1 MKNTITIQG
10 ARAHNLKNIN
20 VNIPRNKFVVIT
32 GLSGSGK
39 SSLAFDTL
47 YAEGQRRYVES
58 LSSYARQFL
67 GIMGKPDVDKIEGL
81 SPAISIEQKA
91 RSKNPRSTV
100 GTITEVYDYLRL
112 LYARIGLQ
120 KCPGCHRKITK
131 QSVQQIVDNILKLND
146 ETKFYI
152 LAPVVKMQKGTH
164 NDLLNNLLKE
174 GFLRARINNENVDLS
189 QKIVLN
195 KNKKHNIEIVV
206 DRLIKK
212 QSIIERLTES
222 VELAIKLSNGEV
234 KILTQDNKEQYY
246 NEKLACVHCNIS
258 FDELE
263 PRYFSFNSP
272 FGACNKCDGLGNI
285 MKIDSDRIISDI
297 NKSITGG
304 CLAPVG
310 EPPWHHKFNK
320 NINALSQQHQF
331 NLNTPWKHLPAQ
343 IKKNILFGVA
353 TKETKNKKGHTFKGE
368 TKTNFRGLIPKLEKR
383 YVQTQSSYIRDW
395 IEKFM
400 TKQDCDFCKGNK
412 LKQSSLSV
420 YIENHNISSLC
431 KLSIVDLVFFFK
443 NIKLNKM
450 QHQISEEIIKEIVSR
465 LQFLNN
471 VGLGYLNL
479 NRNAMTLSGGESQR
493 IRLATQIGS
502 QLVGVMYILDEP
514 SIGLHPKD
522 NSKLIATLQ
531 ELKDLGNTVIVV
543 EHDAETM
550 QASDWII
557 DLGKGAGVH
566 GGNIVFEGNY
576 SSLLKSTTST
586 TGAYLS
592 HKLTIEIPDKLRN
605 GNNKFIHLKGA
616 VGNNLKNINVSFPL
630 NKFICVTGVSGSGKS
645 TLINQ
650 TLYPCL
656 AKQYFSSNIKPLT
669 YKSIEGLSYID
680 KVIDIN
686 QSPIGK
692 TPRSNPATY
701 TGVFTEIRDLFS
713 NTEESKIRGY
723 KSGRFSFNVKGGR
736 CESCQGM
743 GVVKVEMHFLPYMY
757 IECDQCDG
765 KRFNRE
771 TLQIKFKNKNI
782 HEILNMSIEEARVF
796 YKNHRTI
803 LRKLNALNDVGLGYI
818 KLGQQATTLSG
829 GESQRVKLSKELSK
843 VNTGRTTYILDEPT
857 TGLHFQDIQL
867 LLKVL
872 HNLADKGNT
881 IIVIEHNLD
890 VIKTSDW
897 IIDLGPEGGEHGGTI
912 VGQGNPKHISGL
924 QKSYTGQFLKGYYE
938 Q

>member
-1 MKNTITIQG
+1 MKNKIKIQG
-10 ARAHNLKNIN
+10 ARAHNLKNID

-67 GIMGKPDVDKIEGL
+67 GVMAKPDVDKIEGL

-100 GTITEVYDYLRL
+100 GTITEIYDYLRL
-112 LYARIGLQ
+112 LFARIGIQ
-120 KCPGCHRKITK
+120 KCPKCNQTISK
-131 QSVQQIVDNILKLND
+131 QSVQQIVDNILKIEDL
-146 ETKFYI
+146 TKFYI
-152 LAPVVKMQKGTH
+152 LAPVIKLQKGTH
-164 NDLLNNLLKE
+164 KDLLNKFFKE
-174 GFLRARINNENVDLS
+174 GFLRARIDNQNIDLS
-189 QKIVLN
+189 EETYLD
-195 KNKKHNIEIVV
+195 KNKKHSIDIVV

-212 QSIIERLTES
+212 ESIIDRLTTS
-222 VELAIKLSNGEV
+222 IELALKLSGGEL
-234 KILTQDNKEQYY
+234 KILTHDNKENYY
-246 NEKLACVHCNIS
+246 NEKLACVECSLS
-258 FDELE
+258 FDDLE

-272 FGACNKCDGLGNI
+272 FGACEKCDGLGNN
-285 MKIDSDRIISDI
+285 MKIDPDHIITDS
-297 NKSITGG
+297 NKSIIGG

-310 EPPWHHKFNK
+310 EPPWHNKFDNNIHKLSK
-320 NINALSQQHQF
+320 NYNF
-331 NLNTPWKHLPAQ
+331 DLNEPWKYLPPQ
-343 IKKNILFGVA
+343 IKKIILFG
-353 TKETKNKKGHTFKGE
+353 TKNQSTNSKKKTFKGE
-368 TKTNFRGLIPKLEKR
+368 IQITYSGLIPRLEKR
-383 YVQTQSSYIRDW
+383 YVQTQSGYIRDW

-400 TKQDCDFCKGNK
+400 TKQDCDICNGNK
-412 LKQSSLSV
+412 LKKSSLSV
-420 YIENHNISSLC
+420 YVEKHNIASLC
-431 KLSIVDLVFFFK
+431 KLSISDLIVFFK
-443 NIKLNKM
+443 KVKLNKTEKV
-450 QHQISEEIIKEIVSR
+450 ISEEIVKEILSR
-465 LQFLNN
+465 LLFLNN

-514 SIGLHPKD
+514 SIGLHPRD
-522 NSKLIATLQ
+522 NNKLIKTLI
-531 ELKDLGNTVIVV
+531 ELKNLGNTVIVV

-550 QASDWII
+550 QSSDWIL
-557 DLGKGAGVH
+557 DLGKGAGIH
-566 GGNIVFEGNY
+566 GGSIVYEGTYLNI
-576 SSLLKSTTST
+576 LKSKKSI

-592 HKLTIEIPDKLRN
+592 NKINIEIPGKLRS
-605 GNNKFIHLKGA
+605 GNNKVISLIGA
-616 VGNNLKNINVSFPL
+616 SGNNLKQVNLSIPL

-656 AKQYFSSNIKPLT
+656 AKQYFSSNVKPLS
-669 YKSIEGLSYID
+669 YNNIDGLSYID

-701 TGVFTEIRDLFS
+701 TGLFTEIRELFS
-713 NTEESKIRGY
+713 NTTESKIRGY

-743 GVVKVEMHFLPYMY
+743 GVVKVEMHFLPDMY
-757 IECDQCDG
+757 IQCDQCKG

-771 TLQIKFKNKNI
+771 TLQVTFKSKNI
-782 HEILNMSIEEARVF
+782 HEVLSMSIEEARVF
-796 YKNHRTI
+796 YKTHRTI
-803 LRKLNALNDVGLGYI
+803 TRKLNALHNVGLGYI

-829 GESQRVKLSKELSK
+829 GEAQRVKLSKELSK
-843 VNTGRTTYILDEPT
+843 INTGRTLYILDEPT

-867 LLKVL
+867 LLDVL
-872 HNLADKGNT
+872 HSLADKGNT

-890 VIKTSDW
+890 VIKTADW
-897 IIDLGPEGGEHGGTI
+897 IIDLGPEGGEKGGQI
-912 VGQGNPKHISGL
+912 IAEGSPKDVS
-924 QKSYTGQFLKGYYE
+924 KMKNSYTGQFLKDYYDK
-938 Q
+938 